1 MTVSLGIAL
10 FAFNEFLV
18 STALPNAV
26 RDIGGIALM
35 SGAVSI
41 YLLPSIAS
49 GVCAA
54 SLKRRVGTR
63 ALLLLAG
70 LVFLAGT
77 LVAAFAGSM
86 AVLLAGRALQGTG
99 DGIIA
104 ALCYGLI
111 PALFPPELISR
122 VFGVEAIV
130 WALAAFGGPLLSGW
144 ATQLI
149 SWRAAFL
156 LNLPLIAG
164 FLVLVPRV
172 APTASPDDIRTG
184 NRPRLR
190 HSKRLLW
197 IYWAVLLMPL
207 AQAVSAVYLV
217 LGLQHL
223 WGLRP
228 GLAGGIASLMAL
240 SWSGSALLVAP
251 FARWRQNLARFAPLL
266 NVLGL
271 TGLTIAIGAHWLIL
285 AVASQITVGV
295 GFGLSWAPLS
305 QNAMDAA
312 PEADREQ
319 ATALL
324 PMVQSAGYVI
334 GATVAGLI
342 ANEAG
347 LPRALHADHSIAP
360 PLCVAYA
367 VAALIALAAA
377 LPGLRMPT
385 FERMSAAQKRKSR
398 VER

>member
-1 MTVSLGIAL
+1 MSLGIAL

-26 RDIGGIALM
+26 RDIGGVALM

-54 SLKRRVGTR
+54 SLKRRVGTGT
-63 ALLLLAG
+63 LLLLAG

-86 AVLLAGRALQGTG
+86 PVLLAGRALQGTG

-104 ALCYGLI
+104 ALCYSLI

-172 APTASPDDIRTG
+172 APQGARANASPKAVQDGPRSAG
-184 NRPRLR
+184 RPRLR
-190 HSKRLLW
+190 HSNRLLL

-217 LGLQHL
+217 LALQHL

-266 NVLGL
+266 NVVGL
-271 TGLTIAIGAHWLIL
+271 AGLMVAIGANWLIL

-312 PEADREQ
+312 SEADREQ

-324 PMVQSAGYVI
+324 PMVQSAGYAI

-347 LPRALHADHSIAP
+347 LPQALRGGHSIAP

-367 VAALIALAAA
+367 AAALIALAAA
-377 LPGLRMPT
+377 LPGIRA
-385 FERMSAAQKRKSR
+385 R
-398 VER
+398 

>member
-1 MTVSLGIAL
+1 M
-10 FAFNEFLV
+10 
-18 STALPNAV
+18 
-26 RDIGGIALM
+26 RDIGGVALM

-49 GVCAA
+49 GVWAA
-54 SLKRRVGTR
+54 SLKRRAGTR

-86 AVLLAGRALQGTG
+86 EVLLAGRALQGSG

-111 PALFPPELISR
+111 PALFPPALISR
-122 VFGVEAIV
+122 VFGVEAMV

-144 ATQLI
+144 ATQLL

-164 FLVLVPRV
+164 FLLLVPRV
-172 APTASPDDIRTG
+172 APKAARDDPRSKG
-184 NRPRLR
+184 APRLR
-190 HSKRLLW
+190 RSRRRLR

-217 LGLQHL
+217 LALQHL

-266 NVLGL
+266 NVVGL
-271 TGLTIAIGAHWLIL
+271 VGLMVALGAHWLIL
-285 AVASQITVGV
+285 AVASQVIVGV

-305 QNAMDAA
+305 QNVMDAA

-324 PMVQSAGYVI
+324 PMVQSAGYMI

-342 ANEAG
+342 ANAAG
-347 LPRALHADHSIAP
+347 LPQALQAGHSIAP

-367 VAALIALAAA
+367 AAALIALAAA
-377 LPGLRMPT
+377 MPGLR
-385 FERMSAAQKRKSR
+385 SR
-398 VER
+398 

>member
-1 MTVSLGIAL
+1 MRAPLLTVSLGIAL

-26 RDIGGIALM
+26 RDIGGVALM

-86 AVLLAGRALQGTG
+86 PVLLAGRAMQGTG

-104 ALCYGLI
+104 ALCYSLI

-172 APTASPDDIRTG
+172 APKAALSEPRSG
-184 NRPRLR
+184 GPRLR
-190 HSKRLLW
+190 HSRRLLR

-217 LGLQHL
+217 LALQHL
-223 WGLRP
+223 WDLRP
-228 GLAGGIASLMAL
+228 GFAGGIASLMAL

-266 NVLGL
+266 NVVGL
-271 TGLTIAIGAHWLIL
+271 SGLTIAIGAHWLIL

-312 PEADREQ
+312 SETDREQ

-324 PMVQSAGYVI
+324 PMVQSAGYAI

-342 ANEAG
+342 VNEAG
-347 LPRALHADHSIAP
+347 LPQALQAGHSIAP

-367 VAALIALAAA
+367 AAALIALAGA
-377 LPGLRMPT
+377 LPGLIR
-385 FERMSAAQKRKSR
+385 EG
-398 VER
+398 